1 MFYTKIRK
9 YDVLCYNIIKI
20 LCTSQPAAC
29 SLGNE
34 CLTHGML
41 DVVSL
46 YRDRDASE
54 LDGKKLSR
62 TRLVY
67 YDNLLLLLIIG
78 CALCTAP
85 STRWEEVGGEGG
97 SSVVGKS

>member
-1 MFYTKIRK
+1 
-9 YDVLCYNIIKI
+9 
-20 LCTSQPAAC
+20 
-29 SLGNE
+29 
-34 CLTHGML
+34 ML

-67 YDNLLLLLIIG
+67 YDNLLLLLLLIIR

-85 STRWEEVGGEGG
+85 NTRREELAGVGRGVVRWSGNREGTIAG
-97 SSVVGKS
+97 TEIYVFIMIINN